1 MIQCDIVKLKDK
13 GFLARV
19 ALYQAELALWNGE
32 VEQAEQQ
39 LQASLRYHNDPQ
51 KIAINQVE
59 LLLIAARI
67 ATAQRHYQRA
77 ALFFGQVGEIC
88 GRLDYMYAGPMRA
101 LADTA
106 LATVQAALEP
116 ALFAKAFAAG
126 QQMSLAEAFATILAP
141 TPIAAKEGKPITQ
154 EGKPIPA

>member
-1 MIQCDIVKLKDK
+1 MVRQHMCKP
-13 GFLARV
+13 LASPG
-19 ALYQAELALWNGE
+19 QQWGGDLAG
-32 VEQAEQQ
+32 AR
-39 LQASLRYHNDPQ
+39 AS
-51 KIAINQVE
+51 
-59 LLLIAARI
+59 
-67 ATAQRHYQRA
+67 
-77 ALFFGQVGEIC
+77 
-88 GRLDYMYAGPMRA
+88 PMRTLLMRT